1 MFMQYGNARPLNV
14 ALYAWH
20 RLPHLLPATSMVTCI
35 KPFLM
40 KLKKEDI
47 ERIRLAKDLLQ
58 KSRRYHITINDLSRE
73 TQLNRT
79 KLQYGFKELFGVSI
93 DDYRIKLRMEKAR
106 ELLEQTEKSV
116 KEISVLVGYKSMG
129 SFSAMFKKVYR
140 MSPSEWRNERQNYH
154 AQ

>member
-1 MFMQYGNARPLNV
+1 
-14 ALYAWH
+14 
-20 RLPHLLPATSMVTCI
+20 
-35 KPFLM
+35 M

-47 ERIRLAKDLLQ
+47 ERIRLAKDLLV

-73 TQLNRT
+73 TQMNRT

-93 DDYRIKLRMEKAR
+93 DDYRIKLRMEKAK

-129 SFSAMFKKVYR
+129 SFSTMFKKVYN
-140 MSPSEWRNERQNYH
+140 MSPSEWRSVRH
-154 AQ
+154 K

>member
-1 MFMQYGNARPLNV
+1 MSTTVVICY
-14 ALYAWH
+14 
-20 RLPHLLPATSMVTCI
+20 

-47 ERIRLAKDLLQ
+47 ERIRLAKDLLT
-58 KSRRYHITINDLSRE
+58 KNRRYHITINDLSQQ

-79 KLQYGFKELFGVSI
+79 KLQFGFKQLFGVSI
-93 DDYRIKLRMEKAR
+93 DDYRILLRMEKAK

-129 SFSAMFKKVYR
+129 SFSTMFKKKYSK
-140 MSPSEWRNERQNYH
+140 SPTEWRNGLH
-154 AQ
+154 G